1 MDAKSLV
8 EEIIGDLKVL
18 RRSRGVDTKEISER
32 IHPALRLACGITP
45 DDGPANIRTKL
56 RARLRELADHLPADL
71 KVLAQAALA
80 LVPEASD
87 QFYRTRLAWAAD
99 KIDRQERTLRRRA
112 DEALK
117 QLAELAAA
125 ELDCLPERADG
136 DVAGDG
142 WHTETLCAMLNLST
156 VDPEAYEF
164 RTIVA
169 DRDELPEIDLAV
181 TLTAAPN
188 GSSSPPGA
196 LAIDVLYGGRL
207 TQRFM
212 AAERRFAMKL
222 TFPEPLRNGDRHD
235 FALRFRVPGGGTMRP
250 HFVSVTKQP
259 CDKVELR
266 VKFDEK
272 HVPSNVWMLDR
283 AFQSD
288 LVDPSQHGAPVR
300 VDGAGELRVQF
311 LAPDPGFAY
320 GVRWEVEEDTDSA
333 RMR

>member
-1 MDAKSLV
+1 MDAHGLV
-8 EEIIGDLKVL
+8 DEIIGDLKVL

-32 IHPALRLACGITP
+32 IRPALRLACGITAE
-45 DDGPANIRTKL
+45 DGPATIRAKL
-56 RARLRELADHLPADL
+56 RVRLRELAEHLPADL

-87 QFYRTRLAWAAD
+87 QFYRARLDWAANQ
-99 KIDRQERTLRRRA
+99 IDRQERTLRRRA

-125 ELDCLPERADG
+125 ELTALPDRQDG
-136 DVAGDG
+136 DPAGDG
-142 WHTETLCAMLNLST
+142 WHTEMLRAMLNLST
-156 VDPEAYEF
+156 AEPEAYEF

-196 LAIDVLYGGRL
+196 LAMDVLYGGRL

-222 TFPEPLRNGDRHD
+222 TFPEPLKAGARHD
-235 FALRFRVPGGGTMRP
+235 FALRFRVPDGGTMRP

-272 HVPSNVWMLDR
+272 HVPPNVWMLDR

-288 LVDPSQHGAPVR
+288 LVDPTQHGAPVR

-311 LAPDPGFAY
+311 LAPAPGFAY
-320 GVRWEVEEDTDSA
+320 GVRWEVDENTDSA